1 MSEFGSSVAEKK
13 RLIIRNPDG
22 SYSHLLKNGER
33 DSTTETK
40 ALLNRDRNVYNND
53 VLTVSDEELQYIIEN
68 YENLD
73 HNNILEEIIS
83 VFRKNQMILLLFIIF
98 ELTLSSFLLFVTWKK
113 KEGSILIMQSVYK
126 DISSFEAMIL
136 FYSIFFTCVVL
147 NLVYYPLAFYSM
159 MTKKVKIF
167 KVFTT
172 YSLYT
177 SIVTIFIIYINI
189 MFIFVFLLRLVIY
202 GIAKFVV
209 NLLVS
214 LLILPRT
221 PTLISQFNNQYNTL

>member
-1 MSEFGSSVAEKK
+1 MYDFIKIG
-13 RLIIRNPDG
+13 
-22 SYSHLLKNGER
+22 LKNGER
-33 DSTTETK
+33 DSTLECK
-40 ALLNRDRNVYNND
+40 ALLGRNQNNNNND

-73 HNNILEEIIS
+73 HNNIIEEIIN
-83 VFRKNQMILLLFIIF
+83 VFRKNQMILLLFVIF
-98 ELTLSSFLLFVTWKK
+98 EMSLSSFLLFITWKK
-113 KEGSILIMQSVYK
+113 KEGSIMIMQNVYK
-126 DISSFEAMIL
+126 DISSFEAMVL
-136 FYSIFFTCVVL
+136 FYSIFFVSLLL
-147 NLVYYPLAFYSM
+147 NLFYYPLAFYSL
-159 MTKKVKIF
+159 TSKKVKIF
-167 KVFTT
+167 KFFTT

-189 MFIFVFLLRLVIY
+189 LFIFVFLLRLVIY
-202 GIAKFVV
+202 GISRFVV